1 MSMFTVREWRRLRN
15 QAGRLLYMAA
25 EVQEKNP
32 SKTRQ
37 AEEIYRQWQQGKIT
51 FKEAERRI
59 KALAGKKQ

>member
-1 MSMFTVREWRRLRN
+1 MSMLTARKWRRLRN
-15 QAGRLLYMAA
+15 RAGRLLYMVA

-51 FKEAERRI
+51 YRETEKRI
-59 KALAGKKQ
+59 QDLAKK